1 VDEQAGRRLKLV
13 IAYQGQ
19 EFSGSQRQPGQRT
32 IQQELEAAVSALI
45 SGPVRI
51 SMAGRTDAGVH
62 ALGQVA
68 SCVDVRPD
76 LGTGE
81 LQRAINYHLPAEIAV
96 MGVERVASDFDPRR
110 AARWRAYR
118 YRIWVGPRQPLLIGQ
133 SLQVDRPLNVMRI
146 LHGAARFEGEH
157 ELGSFAGLGKGV
169 PGAGDLGA
177 RGTVRRIYRATA
189 QGRSDRDY
197 HGQIIEIDIVGD
209 AFLPGQVRSMV
220 GALLE
225 VGYGTKQ
232 PDWIDELLSA
242 ADRRLG
248 PKAAP
253 PYGLMLVAVGY
264 EDWDPVR
271 ITT

>member
-1 VDEQAGRRLKLV
+1 LKLT
-13 IAYQGQ
+13 IAYHG
-19 EFSGSQRQPGQRT
+19 EGFSGSQRQPGQRT
-32 IQQELEAAVSALI
+32 IQAELEAAMAALI
-45 SGPVRI
+45 SGPVRV
-51 SMAGRTDAGVH
+51 SLAGRTDSGVH

-76 LGTGE
+76 LGADE
-81 LQRAINYHLPAEIAV
+81 LRRALNGHLPADIGV
-96 MGVERVASDFDPRR
+96 MRVERVGADFDPRR
-110 AARWRAYR
+110 TARWRQYR
-118 YRIWVGPRQPLLIGQ
+118 YRIWVGPRQPLLIGR
-133 SLQVDRPLNVMRI
+133 SLQLDGPLNVMRI
-146 LHGAARFEGEH
+146 LHGVAKFEGQH
-157 ELGSFAGLGKGV
+157 DFASFAGLGKGV
-169 PGAGDLGA
+169 PGAADLGP
-177 RGTVRRIYRATA
+177 RGTVRRVYRAKA
-189 QGRSDRDY
+189 RSRTQRDY

-209 AFLPGQVRSMV
+209 AYLPGQVRSMV